1 MSSNLKSVV
10 FFTLCFSFG
19 LALFFSVSED
29 LSVQRDPASIDGKV
43 FQLTSLSSSQIK
55 NQLVKKIK
63 IQSVVIG
70 EKSLQLSG
78 FSSALCKTYGFIELQ
93 FVADGMAVAG
103 EPASMTVK
111 APCEA
116 GQDPSEMASITIPV
130 EKILAQ
136 KSKNADFHFDGFAP
150 RFTFKNTEGEW
161 PRTWVLR
168 SVQFI
173 SGINKSKLVRMDQN
187 ETGELNNSPDQ
198 LVVLEF

>member
-1 MSSNLKSVV
+1 MSSNLKTAV

-19 LALFFSVSED
+19 LALFFSISED
-29 LSVQRDPASIDGKV
+29 MSVQRDPASIDGKV
-43 FQLTSLSSSQIK
+43 FQLTSLSSAQIK

-63 IQSVVIG
+63 IQSVVVG

-78 FSSALCKTYGFIELQ
+78 FSSSLCKTYGFIELQ

-103 EPASMTVK
+103 EAPNMTIK

-116 GQDPSEMASITIPV
+116 GQDPAEMASITIPI
-130 EKILAQ
+130 EKILSQ
-136 KSKNADFHFDGFAP
+136 KAKNAEFHFDGFAP
-150 RFTFKNTEGEW
+150 RFSFKNTEGEW
-161 PRTWVLR
+161 PRTWVLK

-173 SGINKSKLVRMDQN
+173 SGVSKSKLVRMDQN